1 MKIFKFLKKNWLKI
15 LFYLMLIIAF
25 MLYIYIFVF
34 MLALLYYFIQI
45 YLIADIGK
53 ENNDRSF
60 LLFTALSS
68 LIVWLKY
75 VFESPFSL
83 NSLIKNKT
91 STEWKDFSK
100 NLIYIFVS
108 NFLSNICFNLYQTKN
123 LFKENKLSP
132 KASELFQGPNININ
146 IFDISS
152 ISIPIPKNALSNGI
166 ISILTLFIII
176 FFDFILF
183 LAFNPQYNP
192 LKKKKAKTL
201 QEKLQEISFNK
212 TNNLDN

>member
-123 LFKENKLSP
+123 LFKENWSP
-132 KASELFQGPNININ
+132 VNKIDNLNR
-146 IFDISS
+146 D
-152 ISIPIPKNALSNGI
+152 
-166 ISILTLFIII
+166 
-176 FFDFILF
+176 FFVLCHD
-183 LAFNPQYNP
+183 
-192 LKKKKAKTL
+192 
-201 QEKLQEISFNK
+201 
-212 TNNLDN
+212 

>member
-15 LFYLMLIIAF
+15 LFYLMLVIAF

-108 NFLSNICFNLYQTKN
+108 NFLSNICFNPPFVLIFTKRKIYLRKIN
-123 LFKENKLSP
+123 YLQKQVNFFKVP
-132 KASELFQGPNININ
+132 I
-146 IFDISS
+146 S
-152 ISIPIPKNALSNGI
+152 ISTFL
-166 ISILTLFIII
+166 I
-176 FFDFILF
+176 F
-183 LAFNPQYNP
+183 P
-192 LKKKKAKTL
+192 LLVYPFQKML
-201 QEKLQEISFNK
+201 
-212 TNNLDN
+212 